1 MFDEISRTDFHIMGW
16 TFTDLWLQ
24 TVQHWAKVTINLFDL
39 VAQSDKNKHYNLYI
53 FVKICKMVIQLHISS
68 IVSLIHLVAVK
79 PYWHMKGQN
88 PSVISPEFRCF
99 VTVYYLG
106 FFKRLFCCSCYT
118 FFYSCAAYLFI
129 QTSHIYWS
137 LDFFFNGNCQTVKSY
152 ITIIQI
158 FLHLKR
164 NL

>member
-16 TFTDLWLQ
+16 TFTDLWLR

-39 VAQSDKNKHYNLYI
+39 VAQRDKNKHYNLYI

-68 IVSLIHLVAVK
+68 IASLIHLVAVK

-99 VTVYYLG
+99 VTVYYLS

-137 LDFFFNGNCQTVKSY
+137 LDLFFLMATVKLSKVASQSFKYFY
-152 ITIIQI
+152 I
-158 FLHLKR
+158 
-164 NL
+164 